1 MKLSWRMLLRDW
13 RAGELRVLA
22 LALIVAVGSVTTV
35 GFFTDRIQQSL
46 STQANLLL
54 GADLVLASDQPL
66 SEAFVA
72 DAAKRGLQV
81 ARTVAFPSMVLHGT
95 QSQLTEIK
103 AVSPGYP
110 LRGELRVSD
119 RPYAPDRSARA
130 IPPEGQ
136 AWVDARLAGQLGVA
150 VGDALQVGG
159 TSLVVG
165 ALLTQEPDRASGFFN
180 IAPRLL
186 MNMADL
192 QQTGLIQAGSRVS
205 YRLLLAG
212 PEREVDAF
220 RAWAQARVCPGQR
233 IEGVAD
239 ARPEIRVA
247 LERAQQYLGL
257 AAMLSVVLAAVAVA
271 LAARRFM
278 QRHLDNC
285 AVMRCLG
292 AAQGL
297 ILRLYLLQFLWL
309 GLAASLLG
317 CALGYFAQGVLVGVL
332 GELVASTLPA
342 PTLLPAVQGMAAG
355 LALLLGFS
363 LPPLLQLRQVP
374 TLRVLRRELGAP
386 QRFSQASYAFGF
398 AALCGLLLWKAGE
411 LRLGL
416 YMVAGL
422 SAALLVAALLAW
434 LLMLALVRFQGSFVS
449 SWRYGLANIRR
460 RAGGSVAQVVAFG
473 LGILSLLLLTLVR
486 GDLMES
492 WRTTLPPDA
501 PNRFVI
507 NIQSDQLEPMRA
519 FFAQRGIAAPEIF
532 PMVRGRLSA
541 INGRPVSAA
550 DYADDRAKRLVER
563 EFNLSW
569 ALRAQPD
576 SAIVAGR
583 WWGEQESVQ
592 QLSVEQ
598 GIAQTLGIR
607 LGDTLT
613 YDIAGVAVSARVTSL
628 RKVAWDSFRVNFF
641 VIASPG
647 MLEKQPASYITSFY
661 LAPEHADV
669 LNEMVRSFPNVTV
682 IDVAAVMQ
690 QVRSIMERVAGAV
703 EFVFLFTLASGLMVL
718 YAAIAAT
725 RDERVYEAAILRTL
739 GASRR
744 QLLLGQFAEF
754 AGIGLLAG
762 LVAALGASAMG
773 YVLSVKVFHLP
784 YALNPW
790 LWLIGVAAGGLGVAF
805 AGLLGTRSILGQ
817 PPLAVIRRT
826 A

>member
-1 MKLSWRMLLRDW
+1 MLLRDW

-66 SEAFVA
+66 SEAFAA

-81 ARTVAFPSMVLHGT
+81 ARTVAFPSMVLHGA

-119 RPYAPDRSARA
+119 RPYAPDRPARA
-130 IPPEGQ
+130 IPPAGQ

-150 VGDALQVGG
+150 VGEPLQVGAAR
-159 TSLVVG
+159 LMVG

-212 PEREVDAF
+212 PERGVAAF
-220 RAWAQARVCPGQR
+220 RSWAEVRVRPGQR

-309 GLAASLLG
+309 GLAASMLG
-317 CALGYFAQGVLVGVL
+317 CVLGYFAQGVLVGVL

-342 PTLLPAVQGMAAG
+342 PTLLPAAQGMLTG

-386 QRFSQASYAFGF
+386 QRFSLASYAFGF

-416 YMVAGL
+416 YMVGGL

-434 LLMLALVRFQGSFVS
+434 MLMLALVRFQGSFVS

-507 NIQSDQLEPMRA
+507 NIQPDQLQPLRA
-519 FFAQRGIAAPEIF
+519 FFAQRGIRAPEIF

-569 ALRAQPD
+569 AQRAQPD

-583 WWGEQESVQ
+583 WWGEQERAQ

-613 YDIAGVAVSARVTSL
+613 YDIAGVAVSARVASL

-647 MLEKQPASYITSFY
+647 MLEQQPASYITSFY

-703 EFVFLFTLASGLMVL
+703 QFVFLFTLASGLMVL

-773 YVLSVKVFHLP
+773 YVLSAKVFHLP

-790 LWLIGVAAGGLGVAF
+790 LWLIGVAAGGLGVAL
-805 AGLLGTRSILGQ
+805 AGMLGTRSILRQ

>member
-1 MKLSWRMLLRDW
+1 MLLRDW

-46 STQANLLL
+46 GTQANLLL

-66 SEAFVA
+66 SEAFAA
-72 DAAKRGLQV
+72 DAARRGLQA
-81 ARTVAFPSMVLHGT
+81 ARTVAFPSMVLHGA

-119 RPYAPDRSARA
+119 RPYAPDRPARA
-130 IPPEGQ
+130 IPPAGH

-150 VGDALQVGG
+150 AGEPLQVGAA
-159 TSLVVG
+159 SLVVG
-165 ALLTQEPDRASGFFN
+165 ALLTQEPDRAGGFFN

-212 PEREVDAF
+212 PAPGVEAF
-220 RAWAQARVCPGQR
+220 RSWAEARLRPGQR
-233 IEGVAD
+233 LEGVAD

-317 CALGYFAQGVLVGVL
+317 CVLGYFAQGVLAGVL

-342 PTLLPAVQGMAAG
+342 PTLLPAVQGMLAG

-363 LPPLLQLRQVP
+363 LPPLLQLRHVP

-386 QRFSQASYAFGF
+386 RRFSLASYAFGF

-416 YMVAGL
+416 YMVGGL
-422 SAALLVAALLAW
+422 TAALLVAALLAW

-460 RAGGSVAQVVAFG
+460 RAGGSVAQVVGFG

-507 NIQSDQLEPMRA
+507 NIQPDQLQPLRV
-519 FFAQRGIAAPEIF
+519 FFAQRGMSAPEIF

-550 DYADDRAKRLVER
+550 DYTDDRAKRLVER

-569 ALRAQPD
+569 AQRAQPD

-583 WWGEQESVQ
+583 WWGGEERAQ

-613 YDIAGVAVSARVTSL
+613 WDIAGVAVSARVASL

-647 MLEKQPASYITSFY
+647 MLEQQPASYITSFY

-773 YVLSVKVFHLP
+773 YVLSVRVFHLP

-805 AGLLGTRSILGQ
+805 AGMLGTRSILRQ

>member
-1 MKLSWRMLLRDW
+1 MKLSWRMLVRDW

-22 LALIVAVGSVTTV
+22 LALVVAVGSVTTV

-66 SEAFVA
+66 PPIFAAEAA
-72 DAAKRGLQV
+72 RRGLRV
-81 ARTVAFPSMVLHGT
+81 ERTVAFPSMVLQGEH
-95 QSQLTEIK
+95 SQLAEIK

-119 RPYAPDRSARA
+119 RPYAPDWQAQAVPSS
-130 IPPEGQ
+130 GT
-136 AWVDARLAGQLGVA
+136 AWVDGRLAGQLGVK
-150 VGDALQVGG
+150 VGESLQVGAA
-159 TSLVVG
+159 SLAVG
-165 ALLTQEPDRASGFFN
+165 ALLTQEPDRVGGFFN

-186 MNMADL
+186 MSLADL
-192 QQTGLIQAGSRVS
+192 ERTQLIQPGSRVS

-212 PEREVDAF
+212 PERVVDAF
-220 RAWAQARVCPGQR
+220 RIWAEARIRPGQR
-233 IEGVAD
+233 LEGVAD

-257 AAMLSVVLAAVAVA
+257 AALVSVVLAAVAVA

-292 AAQGL
+292 AAQAL

-309 GLAASLLG
+309 GLVASLLG
-317 CALGYFAQGVLVGVL
+317 CVLGYLAQGVLTGWL
-332 GELVASTLPA
+332 GELVAATLPA
-342 PTLLPAVQGMAAG
+342 PTLLPAAQGMLTG

-363 LPPLLQLRQVP
+363 LPPLLRLRQVP
-374 TLRVLRRELGAP
+374 TLRVLRRELGTP
-386 QRFSQASYAFGF
+386 ERFGVASYGLGF
-398 AALCGLLLWKAGE
+398 AALCGLLVWKAGE

-416 YMVAGL
+416 YMVGGL
-422 SAALLVAALLAW
+422 SAALAAAGLLSW
-434 LLMLALVRFQGSFVS
+434 LLMRALVGFQGSFVS
-449 SWRYGLANIRR
+449 SWRYGVANIRR
-460 RAGGSVAQVVAFG
+460 RAGGSVAQVAAFG
-473 LGILSLLLLTLVR
+473 LGILALLLLTLVR

-492 WRTTLPPDA
+492 WRTTLPADA

-507 NIQSDQLEPMRA
+507 NIQPDQLASLRQ
-519 FFAQRGIAAPEIF
+519 FFAQKGLPAPAVF

-541 INGRPVSAA
+541 INGHAVSPAE
-550 DYADDRAKRLVER
+550 YPDDRAKRLVER

-569 ALRAQPD
+569 AQRPQPD
-576 SAIVAGR
+576 NVIVAGR
-583 WWGEQESVQ
+583 WWGEAERAPL
-592 QLSVEQ
+592 LSVEE
-598 GIAQTLGIR
+598 GISQTLHMR
-607 LGDTLT
+607 VGDTLT
-613 YDIAGVAVSARVTSL
+613 FDVAGVAVAGRVANL

-661 LAPEHADV
+661 LAPEHGDL
-669 LNEMVRSFPNVTV
+669 LNEMVRAFPNFTV

-690 QVRSIMERVAGAV
+690 QVRGIMEKVAAAV

-725 RDERVYEAAILRTL
+725 RDERIFEAAILRTL